1 MAGHQPVTWHQLG
14 MLRAMQNVRLTYQP
28 GVDRGV
34 PITLPDPMPPSLWF
48 NPGAFALMGAS
59 LPSSAGDPVDADPVA
74 WSPCR
79 YCPRRSEVVCRN
91 LRSCLHEAYLDG
103 PAFDRSLTPYKH
115 IAGEDVAPWVRW
127 LFDGHSR
134 EQLDKLTITPAA
146 VKHLGKWF
154 RLKDPRER
162 EDDQK

>member
-1 MAGHQPVTWHQLG
+1 

-28 GVDRGV
+28 GADRCV
-34 PITLPDPMPPSLWF
+34 PITLTDPVTLQWTAVPGAPGDFAFTMPP
-48 NPGAFALMGAS
+48 

-134 EQLDKLTITPAA
+134 QQLDKLTITPAA
-146 VKHLGKWF
+146 VKHLGRWF
-154 RLKDPRER
+154 KLKDPREH
-162 EDDQK
+162 ED